1 MLSDLLRSLAANRRL
16 KLVAMLV
23 AVLAAAL
30 LVGVAPTLAT
40 GANLFF
46 WEVVGC
52 WMLFATSVNLLF
64 GYANMPSFGQA
75 AYFGIGAYTV
85 GMTFDKLPLVAV
97 LPLSM
102 LLAGVAAAAIGTVS
116 VRTGGIALAN
126 ITLAFAQVLYLLTYR
141 SQLVGGENGL
151 PGIIA
156 GGLTSTQFWYFLWI
170 CVAIGLLALWRV
182 VHSPFGYVLRAMRE
196 DQKRTLFLGLEL
208 TAYRITAFV
217 IAGMIAGLAGAL
229 FAYSNQI
236 VTPDVLYWT
245 NSGNPIIMS
254 IVGGA
259 SRFWGPAIGAL
270 LLTWANTSLSQ
281 ATRAWLLYLGVIL
294 FFFLTVLPN
303 GLLSLPEQAR
313 EHGRT
318 LSRWARRLRSQA

>member
-1 MLSDLLRSLAANRRL
+1 MRSDVLRYHLADRRLRLGATLAAI
-16 KLVAMLV
+16 
-23 AVLAAAL
+23 LAAAV
-30 LVGVAPTLAT
+30 LVGVAPTFAT

-85 GMTFDKLPLVAV
+85 GMTYDKLPVAAV
-97 LPLSM
+97 MLLSM
-102 LLAGVAAAAIGTVS
+102 LLAGAAAAVIGTVS

-151 PGIIA
+151 PGITA
-156 GGLTSTQFWYFLWI
+156 VGLTYTQFWYLLWA
-170 CVAIGLLALWRV
+170 CVGFGLLVLWRV

-217 IAGMIAGLAGAL
+217 ISGVMAGLAGAL

-245 NSGNPIIMS
+245 NSGNPIIMA
-254 IVGGA
+254 IIGGVNH
-259 SRFWGPAIGAL
+259 FWGPAVGAV
-270 LLTWANTSLSQ
+270 LLTWGNSSLSQ

-313 EHGRT
+313 EHART
-318 LSRWARRLRSQA
+318 LSRWAGRLRSRA